1 MSIAENQT
9 ALEISAD
16 DVEEG
21 PIRIDYTTTGVDDI
35 ELLHFI
41 EKFALNDGFYDYYNQ
56 LLPTV
61 FEHPNMKTNILWVE
75 NPTTGVFHPVNKRT
89 IAESMIA
96 KTGTSSSDAIEGE
109 DQQLEN
115 LPLIPKINL
124 LEESS
129 NGTDDLLVPPN
140 PSYSNAVPATD
151 HAVPPSANDQ
161 WVIIRMEYH
170 HFNFM
175 KRLLFLFFQGVLA
188 GFCFVTFYI
197 QISSHSFT
205 Q

>member
-61 FEHPNMKTNILWVE
+61 FEHPNMSKHEFDML
-75 NPTTGVFHPVNKRT
+75 T
-89 IAESMIA
+89 II
-96 KTGTSSSDAIEGE
+96 
-109 DQQLEN
+109 
-115 LPLIPKINL
+115 
-124 LEESS
+124 
-129 NGTDDLLVPPN
+129 
-140 PSYSNAVPATD
+140 
-151 HAVPPSANDQ
+151 
-161 WVIIRMEYH
+161 
-170 HFNFM
+170 
-175 KRLLFLFFQGVLA
+175 
-188 GFCFVTFYI
+188 
-197 QISSHSFT
+197 
-205 Q
+205 